1 MNRGGTVGGPMR
13 GGSIG
18 GGSIGGGGGG
28 GYGRDRSPIRRDDR
42 RMNDRGDRRY
52 NNSFLHCH

>member
-13 GGSIG
+13 GGSI
-18 GGSIGGGGGG
+18 GGGGG

>member
-18 GGSIGGGGGG
+18 GGG
-28 GYGRDRSPIRRDDR
+28 GYARDRSPIRRDDR